1 MLTTNS
7 TQAARRALKE
17 GGMGITSMIGVEELG
32 MDDFDLVNT
41 TEADLED
48 VGPAP
53 AAEGTEQGDDEDLS
67 RFDGDAD
74 VAGYED
80 VLKGMASI
88 AMSSEDN
95 KVEMEDV

>member
-1 MLTTNS
+1 
-7 TQAARRALKE
+7 
-17 GGMGITSMIGVEELG
+17 MIGVEELG
-32 MDDFDLVNT
+32 MDDFELVHT
-41 TEADLED
+41 TEDDLFDRTEAGLEG
-48 VGPAP
+48 VGSAS
-53 AAEGTEQGDDEDLS
+53 AAEKTEEGDDEDLS

-95 KVEMEDV
+95 KVDMEDV